1 MRRVKFRCVL
11 LKKGKNCVCLTF
23 YLLSY
28 ILFQHYNAISLCFLM
43 HNFFLYDSGL
53 TRLYIRANKVNKI
66 YLYRKLIQFGL
77 KNKLIRRLH
86 GYPVK
91 LPSETKTVITA
102 RLELVMKFLNGTHSL
117 DDISCKSGTWL
128 TQTLH
133 RAGILRQ

>member
-1 MRRVKFRCVL
+1 M
-11 LKKGKNCVCLTF
+11 
-23 YLLSY
+23 
-28 ILFQHYNAISLCFLM
+28 FLDAY
-43 HNFFLYDSGL
+43 FFLYDSGL